1 MFIGESVVDSIVDS
15 VVIVINI
22 NIKCICKKWGIFI
35 YCAILVGYV

>member
-15 VVIVINI
+15 IV
-22 NIKCICKKWGIFI
+22 KCICKKWDIFI